1 MRRPVNT
8 DREVY
13 ALKAESARYERAVS
27 KARGLSVLVYPN
39 GCKTFV
45 IRYVAP
51 NGARRRLA
59 LGDYPALSLADARL
73 KATRIRID
81 IVDGKDPAGERAR
94 ARVEA
99 RTGDTL
105 EELANG
111 YFKAA
116 RVGLHGGRRR
126 PLRPG
131 TLTRQNGLWS
141 RHIHPVLGNRRY
153 REIRRADVRSF
164 MQGLVLEGRLS
175 PSSIASIGDVLRAV
189 FAYALHEDL
198 VEANPTNGLVRPIAP
213 ESRSRIFSDEALAKL
228 LGALMDASNPGEGR
242 EDPYARMGAHM
253 ALGLR
258 FLLLTLTR
266 RTEAAGACWTEIDL
280 SSRTWSIPGARTK
293 NRRVHVVPLSPQA
306 LEVLQAARR
315 LPGASEEGYVFPSP
329 LGSASHLDPH
339 AMTRAVNRVCSR
351 LKLPPASPHDFRR
364 TGATTL
370 TGERYGV
377 RRFIVGKVLGHTAH
391 DGAAVTS
398 VYDRNDYLADK
409 RRALEAWGRHLE
421 TLTASI
427 ERRPRGEDRFGRLK
441 EEEGQALQATAL
453 W

>member
-45 IRYVAP
+45 MRYVAP
-51 NGARRRLA
+51 NGARRRMA

-73 KATRIRID
+73 KATRLRID
-81 IVDGKDPAGERAR
+81 VVDGKDPAGERAR

-99 RTGDTL
+99 RTGETL

-116 RVGLHGGRRR
+116 KVGLHGGRRR
-126 PLRPG
+126 PLRPD
-131 TLTRQNGLWS
+131 TLARQSGLWS
-141 RHIHPVLGNRRY
+141 RHIHPVLGSRRY

-189 FAYALHEDL
+189 FAYALHEDR
-198 VEANPTNGLVRPIAP
+198 VDVNPTTGLVRPITP
-213 ESRSRIFSDEALAKL
+213 ESRSRIFTDGALANIL
-228 LGALMDASNPGEGR
+228 CALVDASNAEEGR
-242 EDPYARMGAHM
+242 EDPYARMGPHM

-266 RTEAAGACWTEIDL
+266 RTEAAGTRWSEIDL
-280 SSRTWSIPGARTK
+280 NSRTWAIPGARTK
-293 NRRVHVVPLSPQA
+293 NRRIHMVPLSRQA
-306 LEVLQAARR
+306 LEVLQAART
-315 LPGASEEGYVFPSP
+315 LPGATEDGYVFPSP
-329 LGSASHLDPH
+329 ANSAAHLDPH
-339 AMTRAVNRVCSR
+339 AMTRAVSRICSR
-351 LKLPPASPHDFRR
+351 FNLPPGSPHDFRR

-377 RRFIVGKVLGHTAH
+377 RRFIVGMVLGHTAH
-391 DGAAVTS
+391 DGAAVTG
-398 VYDRNDYLADK
+398 VYDRNDYLAEK
-409 RRALEAWGRHLE
+409 RRALDAWGLHLE
-421 TLTASI
+421 ALVARSSST
-427 ERRPRGEDRFGRLK
+427 PRG
-441 EEEGQALQATAL
+441 AAAA
-453 W
+453 